1 MMKKNSNLISS
12 QQSPEYICKNENKYK
27 ESFYGR
33 MFIEDFCQS
42 FSISLSTINESREFY
57 VINSKDDILL
67 KLLNFEDND
76 YLKYVLDQQ
85 LQRIMLTLIYG
96 GKAFVETVLLKDEGE
111 NLFGILFVPLAIL
124 KSRKHKKT
132 TTFYACQSDNKKV
145 QYEVSNNNLIVFDL
159 TDLGF
164 HSSYFIKLINKMK
177 SLDIPDYSTNVL
189 NPKFGFDINRFK
201 QLTEFKLLKL
211 HNRTFWDGRDYNN
224 QYLSESYMLYR
235 KAHYKLVRL
244 QFLDYLLTKY
254 NQTLRR
260 LGENF
265 GFSGEIVTTRKR
277 IDYEDCLSKLTAG
290 QLNTSQACK
299 IIIEDSTDML
309 G

>member
-1 MMKKNSNLISS
+1 MKKNSNLISS
-12 QQSPEYICKNENKYK
+12 QQSPEYICKNEYKYK
-27 ESFYGR
+27 KSFYGQ
-33 MFIEDFCQS
+33 MFIEDFCQL
-42 FSISLSTINESREFY
+42 FSISLSKINKSRDFY
-57 VINSKDDILL
+57 VINSKDDHLY
-67 KLLNFEDND
+67 KLLNIENNNFFE
-76 YLKYVLDQQ
+76 YVLDQQ
-85 LQRIMLTLIYG
+85 LQKIMYSLICE
-96 GKAFVETVLLKDEGE
+96 GKAFVETVLLKDEDG

-124 KSRKHKKT
+124 KNRKHKKT
-132 TTFYACQSDNKKV
+132 TTFYARQSDNKIV

-164 HSSYFIKLINKMK
+164 SSNYFIKLINKMK
-177 SLDIPDYSTNVL
+177 SLDIPNYSTIVS
-189 NPKFGFDINRFK
+189 NPKLGFDIKKFQ

-211 HNRTFWDGRDYNN
+211 HNRTFWDGRNHNN

-235 KAHYKLVRL
+235 IAHYKLVRL

-254 NQTLRR
+254 NQALRR
-260 LGENF
+260 LGDDF
-265 GFSGEIVTTRKR
+265 GFFGEIVTTRKR
-277 IDYEDCLSKLTAG
+277 IDYEDCLSKLADG